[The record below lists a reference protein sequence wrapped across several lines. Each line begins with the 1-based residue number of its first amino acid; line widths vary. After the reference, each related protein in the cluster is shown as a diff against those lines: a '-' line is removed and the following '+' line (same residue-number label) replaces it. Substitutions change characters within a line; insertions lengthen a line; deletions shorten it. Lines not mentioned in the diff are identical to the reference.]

1 MAALRGRV
9 VILVEDDDAV
19 RATTT
24 DVLTQWGAKVVAA
37 TTVEDALAQLVMSPL
52 RPALVIADGRLAAGT
67 GGVEAVQRVRDEY
80 NDDELPAL
88 VVSADVAALQA
99 ARAAGLVA
107 LRKPVTPAALA
118 AAAGQV
124 LAVRHNGPAA
134 ATA

>member
-1 MAALRGRV
+1 
-9 VILVEDDDAV
+9 
-19 RATTT
+19 
-24 DVLTQWGAKVVAA
+24 
-37 TTVEDALAQLVMSPL
+37 
-52 RPALVIADGRLAAGT
+52 LAAGT

-80 NDDELPAL
+80 NDDELLAL

-118 AAAGQV
+118 VATGQV

-134 ATA
+134 ATT